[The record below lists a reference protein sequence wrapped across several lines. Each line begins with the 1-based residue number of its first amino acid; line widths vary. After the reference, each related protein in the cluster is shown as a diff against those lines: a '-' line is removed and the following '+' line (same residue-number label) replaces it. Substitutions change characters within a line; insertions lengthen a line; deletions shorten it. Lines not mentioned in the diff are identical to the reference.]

1 MSRNLQP
8 TKRKLELK
16 DLEYASMRMKTTS
29 MSTTNAII
37 FSFSTENTHHGLFLI
52 ESQEM
57 TCRD

>member
-1 MSRNLQP
+1 
-8 TKRKLELK
+8 
-16 DLEYASMRMKTTS
+16 